1 MKKLT
6 KIASLLSLISA
17 LGLSSCSIAPHHD
30 VVPHGDMTMAGIY
43 HHQQAQA
50 FQASSAAFAPIRPT
64 NVARGA
70 KAIRSQFQVVP
81 NPSIP
86 LYIYPHLATQGAQ
99 AVPVPGYTTAFF
111 LYERNHYALSGERG
125 LR

>member
-1 MKKLT
+1 MNKLT
-6 KIASLLSLISA
+6 QVASLLGLISTM
-17 LGLSSCSIAPHHD
+17 GLSSCSVAPHHD
-30 VVPHGDMTMAGIY
+30 VVPHGDMTMAAIY
-43 HHQQAQA
+43 HHQQGFHAT
-50 FQASSAAFAPIRPT
+50 SAAYAPIQPI

-70 KAIRSQFQVVP
+70 KAIRTQFQVVP

-86 LYIYPHLATQGAQ
+86 LYIYPHLAWQGAQ

-125 LR
+125 LS